1 MAPPTFS
8 HNLSGRRDNGGRRLS
23 PTFRTRAVAILCV
36 LILGCDS
43 AKAQPSGPVKVGVLT
58 DASSG
63 YAALSGTGSLEA
75 AKMAADDAGGSL
87 LSKPIVIVFA
97 DHQNKADVG
106 GAIAREWFDEQGV
119 DAIADLINSSVAL
132 GVQSIAREKNKI
144 ALFSAATSSDLTGE
158 ACSPNGLQWGL
169 DAYSLAH
176 GLAEALIA
184 GGGDT
189 WFFVT
194 SDYAAGQAVE
204 REMRT
209 VLDEHHVQALGGV
222 RFPLNNPD
230 FSSFLLQ
237 AQSSHAKII
246 AATSGGADT
255 INLLKQAIEFSI
267 PRNDQKLALASYF
280 ITDTQAL
287 GLQVAHGI
295 QYTTAFYYG
304 ASEASRVWATSYFD
318 KTGKMPTWNQA
329 MTYSAVLHYLKAVKA
344 AGTKETGAVIAEMRK
359 MSVNDPMTANGVVR
373 PDGRLMRDVYLV
385 EVKTPAESSGPWDY
399 EKLSAII
406 PADKAFRPLSESACP
421 LIKGPQ

>member
-1 MAPPTFS
+1 MSRAIFS
-8 HNLSGRRDNGGRRLS
+8 QPLSGRTCNRNRRPS
-23 PTFRTRAVAILCV
+23 VPTVLVRAAALACALLWACGIAI
-36 LILGCDS
+36 
-43 AKAQPSGPVKVGVLT
+43 AQPNGPVKVGVLT

-75 AKMAADDAGGSL
+75 AKMAAADADGSL
-87 LSKPIVIVFA
+87 LGKPIEIVFA

-106 GAIAREWFDEQGV
+106 GAIAREWFDQQGV
-119 DAIADLINSSVAL
+119 DVIADLINSSVAL
-132 GVQSIAREKNKI
+132 TVQSIAREKNKI
-144 ALFSAATSSDLTGE
+144 ALFSAATSSDLTGK
-158 ACSPNGLQWGL
+158 ACSPNGFQWGL

-176 GLAEALIA
+176 GLTEALIA
-184 GGGDT
+184 GGGNT
-189 WFFVT
+189 WFFIT

-209 VLDEHHVQALGGV
+209 VLDQHHVQVLGGV

-237 AQSSHAKII
+237 AQTSHAKII

-255 INLLKQAIEFSI
+255 VNLLKQAMEFNI
-267 PRNDQKLALASYF
+267 PQADQKLALTSYF

-304 ASEASRVWATSYFD
+304 ASETSRAWAARFLEH
-318 KTGKMPTWNQA
+318 TGKMPTWNQA
-329 MTYSAVLHYLKAVKA
+329 MTYSAVLHYLQAVKA
-344 AGTKETGAVIAEMRK
+344 AGTKETAAVIAEMRK
-359 MSVNDPMTANGVVR
+359 MPVNDPMTTNAMLR

-385 EVKTPAESSGPWDY
+385 EVKAPGESTGAWDY
-399 EKLSAII
+399 EKLSAVI
-406 PADKAFRPLSESACP
+406 PADQAFRPLSESECP
-421 LIKGPQ
+421 LVKTQ

>member
-1 MAPPTFS
+1 
-8 HNLSGRRDNGGRRLS
+8 
-23 PTFRTRAVAILCV
+23 
-36 LILGCDS
+36 
-43 AKAQPSGPVKVGVLT
+43 
-58 DASSG
+58 
-63 YAALSGTGSLEA
+63 
-75 AKMAADDAGGSL
+75 
-87 LSKPIVIVFA
+87 
-97 DHQNKADVG
+97 
-106 GAIAREWFDEQGV
+106 
-119 DAIADLINSSVAL
+119 
-132 GVQSIAREKNKI
+132 
-144 ALFSAATSSDLTGE
+144 
-158 ACSPNGLQWGL
+158 
-169 DAYSLAH
+169 
-176 GLAEALIA
+176 
-184 GGGDT
+184 
-189 WFFVT
+189 
-194 SDYAAGQAVE
+194 
-204 REMRT
+204 MRT

-304 ASEASRVWATSYFD
+304 ASEASRVWATRYFD